1 MKSCA
6 SVLLACGLFALLPA
20 CAADKKMAV
29 EVDAFPELLSHPPAK
44 DDGEIVYGTCAQ
56 IKAKR
61 VSELPVPW
69 RDAIARID
77 LTCKDL
83 SGEES
88 GYGEAT
94 ASTEVVAILKPGAI
108 TFATLPVVEI
118 RMKDSE
124 LWGDHQFIIDL
135 PFAQARPALK
145 RYMQATCGLSEDALR
160 NAPETD
166 CTVEP
171 APGRSAD
178 SLYAPT
184 GEISSIWAHADES
197 DPRRT
202 VYADAWSD

>member
-1 MKSCA
+1 MKSRA
-6 SVLLACGLFALLPA
+6 STLLACGLLALLPA
-20 CAADKKMAV
+20 CAADKKAAG
-29 EVDAFPELLSHPPAK
+29 EVDAFPELLSYPPAK
-44 DDGEIVYGTCAQ
+44 DDGEVVRGTCAQ

-61 VSELPVPW
+61 VDELPAPW
-69 RDAIARID
+69 RDTIASIK

-83 SGEES
+83 SEEES

-94 ASTEVVAILKPGAI
+94 SSTEVVAILKPGAI

-145 RYMQATCGLSEDALR
+145 RYMQATCGLSEEALR

-171 APGRSAD
+171 APGHSGE
-178 SLYAPT
+178 SLYAST
-184 GEISSIWAHADES
+184 GEISSIWAHADET